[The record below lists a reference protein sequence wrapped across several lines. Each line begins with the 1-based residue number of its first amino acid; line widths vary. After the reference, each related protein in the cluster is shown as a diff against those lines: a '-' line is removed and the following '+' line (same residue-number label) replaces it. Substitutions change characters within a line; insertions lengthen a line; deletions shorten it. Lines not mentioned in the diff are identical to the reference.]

1 MRGMVDVMDIGFI
14 GLGNMGRG
22 MAVNLVKAGHRV
34 TVYNRSAEK
43 LDPVVQQ
50 GAMPARTVAEVCGG
64 DVVVTMLADDA
75 AVEDVT
81 FGERGVLASLQAGAT
96 HVSSSTISVEL
107 SKRLGAAHTDAG
119 QRYVAA
125 PVFGRPEAAA
135 AAKLFV
141 VAAGDPQS
149 VQPMMPLFDA
159 MSQRH
164 FVVSE
169 QPEAANLV
177 KLSGNFLIASVIES
191 LGEAVALVARGG
203 VDPLHYIDILTS
215 TLFSAPA
222 YQTYGGLIARRE
234 FEPAGFAA
242 ALGFKDIRLVL
253 AAGESM
259 QVTLPLASLL
269 RDRFLTL
276 LANGGGH
283 LDWSAIATLATRDAG
298 AAPGTASHHSA

>member
-1 MRGMVDVMDIGFI
+1 MDIGFI

-22 MAVNLVKAGHRV
+22 MAINLVKAGHRV

-43 LDPVVQQ
+43 LEPVVQQ
-50 GAMPARTVAEVCGG
+50 GATPAHSVAEACDG
-64 DVVVTMLADDA
+64 DVVVTMLADDP
-75 AVEDVT
+75 AVHDVT
-81 FGERGVLASLQAGAT
+81 FGEQGVLASLQKGAT
-96 HVSSSTISVEL
+96 HISSSTISVDL
-107 SKRLGAAHTDAG
+107 SKRLSAAHADAE
-119 QRYVAA
+119 QRYVSA

-141 VAAGDPQS
+141 VAAGEPQT
-149 VQPMMPLFDA
+149 VQPLTPLFDA
-159 MSQRH
+159 IAQRH

-191 LGEAVALVARGG
+191 LGEAVALVAKGG
-203 VDPLHYIDILTS
+203 VDPSQYIDILTS

-242 ALGFKDIRLVL
+242 ALGLKDIRLVL
-253 AAGESM
+253 AAGENLA
-259 QVTLPLASLL
+259 VPLPLASLL

-298 AAPGTASHHSA
+298 AAPSSASHHSA